1 MSTVSMLIREFLCV
15 LEHGLMLF
23 HVGLSSPKDE
33 PDLFLRSSLI
43 SALYSFATQVEDDTI
58 DVIQMGKV
66 SLLFNKQQELIFILV
81 LDVTIDPAWC
91 KQEIIELQKEFFK
104 QFPSVQ
110 WQQETVLDLS
120 IYESY
125 RELATTRLRILN
137 KRVELLKLLL
147 DEQLIK
153 EEDYP
158 QTGFDCLGN
167 VVAGRL
173 LEKYQNQLVTA
184 RTQSEEP
191 LQIVD
196 KFLNWLESSH
206 VARSGMTY
214 LLDCQTCALCQVET
228 ECFFLTFLETVL
240 TYLGYDTV
248 LRQPQAFQRY
258 LYLTES

>member
-1 MSTVSMLIREFLCV
+1 MLIREFLCV

-23 HVGLSSPKDE
+23 HVGLFSSKDK

-43 SALYSFATQVEDDTI
+43 SALYSFVTQVEDGTI
-58 DVIQMGKV
+58 DVLRMGKV
-66 SLLFNKQQELIFILV
+66 SLLFNKRQELIFIMV
-81 LDVTIDPAWC
+81 LDSSIDPAWC
-91 KQEIIELQKEFFK
+91 KQEIIVLQREFFK

-120 IYESY
+120 LFESY
-125 RELATTRLRILN
+125 RELATTRLRTLN

-173 LEKYQNQLVTA
+173 LEKHHNQLVAA
-184 RTQSEEP
+184 RTQSEG
-191 LQIVD
+191 LLHIVD

-214 LLDCQTCALCQVET
+214 LLDCHTCARCQVET

-240 TYLGYDTV
+240 AYLGYDTV
-248 LRQPQAFQRY
+248 LQQPQAFRRY
-258 LYLTES
+258 LYLTET